1 MERVMISI
9 VTPCYNEE
17 ENIAEVAAQ
26 VRSIMESLP
35 EYTYEHIFIDNASTD
50 QTVDKLKLEAE
61 KDNSIKIIV
70 NSRNFGYIRSS
81 MYGIYQATGDA
92 VILIVAD
99 LQDPPKMIIE
109 FIKKWEEG
117 NDAVVGTKITSEEN
131 KWMFSI
137 RGAYYKLLSKVSEN
151 QTIDHFTGF
160 GLYDKKIISAIKS
173 INDPYP
179 FFRGL
184 LSEVGYKVSK
194 VEYNQ
199 PIRKKGKTK
208 YNFYRLY
215 DIGVL
220 GIISNSKVPL
230 RLAVFGGAIS
240 SAFSLLVGLGYFIMK
255 IINWNT
261 MELGIA
267 PLLILSSLMFSVTL
281 LFLGIIGEYV
291 GAIYTQSQNRPLVF
305 EQERVNFRDKS

>member
-26 VRSIMESLP
+26 VRSIMKSLP

-255 IINWNT
+255 IINWNS

>member
-255 IINWNT
+255 IINWNS

>member
-137 RGAYYKLLSKVSEN
+137 RGAYYKLLSRVSEN

>member
-61 KDNSIKIIV
+61 KDNNIKIIV

-137 RGAYYKLLSKVSEN
+137 RGAYYKLLSRVSEN

>member
-137 RGAYYKLLSKVSEN
+137 RGAYYKLLSRVSEN

-255 IINWNT
+255 IINWNS